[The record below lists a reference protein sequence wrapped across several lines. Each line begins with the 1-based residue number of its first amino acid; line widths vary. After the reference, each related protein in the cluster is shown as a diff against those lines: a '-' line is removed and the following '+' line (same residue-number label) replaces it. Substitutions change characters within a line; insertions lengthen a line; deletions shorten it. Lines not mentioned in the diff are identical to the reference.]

1 MIQIIF
7 AFVFVCQ
14 LCSLLPLLMN
24 SKEVTVLRMLCIW
37 PKRPHQNV
45 YEAKAWQ
52 KDGFARCRGK
62 IRIGH
67 VSFHHVFFFFRWE
80 ISGWQWLV
88 CFYLLKLC
96 TLHAPS
102 VYVYREVGGNNCQPN
117 EYLANSYLLCMAKS
131 RHCNGLDHDGITM

>member
-52 KDGFARCRGK
+52 SYGQKMD
-62 IRIGH
+62 
-67 VSFHHVFFFFRWE
+67 
-80 ISGWQWLV
+80 L
-88 CFYLLKLC
+88 
-96 TLHAPS
+96 PD
-102 VYVYREVGGNNCQPN
+102 VGG
-117 EYLANSYLLCMAKS
+117 K
-131 RHCNGLDHDGITM
+131 